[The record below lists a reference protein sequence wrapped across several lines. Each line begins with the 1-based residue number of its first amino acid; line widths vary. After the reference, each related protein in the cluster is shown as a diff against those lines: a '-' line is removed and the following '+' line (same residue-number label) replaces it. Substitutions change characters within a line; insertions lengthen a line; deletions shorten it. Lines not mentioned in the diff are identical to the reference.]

1 MTDQNE
7 DALVGKDV
15 SWNKKKK
22 SGQDLSKFMCG
33 ETEIGRA
40 KKKKQRQVQVPVSA
54 SICLTGVWR

>member
-7 DALVGKDV
+7 DALVG
-15 SWNKKKK
+15 
-22 SGQDLSKFMCG
+22 QDLSKLMCG